1 MNTNGRPEAQAI
13 EGTRAR
19 PSIIGHRGAAGHA
32 PENTLASFSAAIAL
46 GVDAVEFDVQFT
58 ADGHPVVLH
67 DETLGRMAGVPAR
80 IHDYTEAVLQGFDI
94 GFLYGSDYRGLR
106 VPAVA
111 DVARLV
117 RPPIELHVEIKDYD
131 PLDDD
136 QIGALVETLARHGGL
151 QRVVFSSPH
160 EETITRILGLAPGVR
175 AALLLFKRV
184 AMPADAARR
193 AAHIGCAAVNP
204 DASLVTPELVQL
216 CHRHDMQVLTFT
228 VNERGTMRKL
238 MQMDVDG
245 FFSDYPDRLMT
256 AILDGHDSEN
266 PAEDEAG
273 R

>member
-1 MNTNGRPEAQAI
+1 MSANGRPEAQAI
-13 EGTRAR
+13 EGTRVR

-58 ADGHPVVLH
+58 ADGCPVVMH

-80 IHDYTEAVLQGFDI
+80 IHDYTAAVLQGFDI
-94 GFLYGSDYRGLR
+94 GFLYGSEYRGLR

-111 DVARLV
+111 DVAGLV
-117 RPPIELHVEIKDYD
+117 HPPVELHVEIKDYD
-131 PLDDD
+131 PIDDD
-136 QIGALVETLARHGGL
+136 RIAALVETLAKHGGL
-151 QRVVFSSPH
+151 SRVIFSSPH

-175 AALLLFKRV
+175 TALLLFKRV
-184 AMPADAARR
+184 AVPEDAARR
-193 AAHIGCAAVNP
+193 AAHIGCAALNP

-216 CHRHDMQVLTFT
+216 CHRHGMQVLTFT

-245 FFSDYPDRLMT
+245 FFSDYPDRLMS
-256 AILDGHDSEN
+256 AISAGHDSDN
-266 PAEDEAG
+266 PADDEAE